1 MEAVGGGPEVGRVG
15 VVRSSSGPGLV
26 EEPGD

>member
-1 MEAVGGGPEVGRVG
+1 MGGGPEVGRVG

-26 EEPGD
+26 EEAGDWL